1 MDTLILFGQILSVAY
16 LVVTI
21 PYSTYVWWRRKMHLL
36 LDSFLPT
43 YMFTAAAFLVAA
55 YFT

>member
-1 MDTLILFGQILSVAY
+1 MNTLILFGQILSVAY

-21 PYSTYVWWRRKMHLL
+21 PYATYVWWKRKMHLL

-55 YFT
+55 YLT